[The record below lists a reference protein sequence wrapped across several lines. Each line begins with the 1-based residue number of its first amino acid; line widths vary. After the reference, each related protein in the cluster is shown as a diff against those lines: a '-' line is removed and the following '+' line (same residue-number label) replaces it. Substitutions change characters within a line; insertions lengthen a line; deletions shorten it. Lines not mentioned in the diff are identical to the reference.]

1 MGDTAVLRLGCC
13 SPVMAD
19 AVEEPLWRPPGL
31 RAQLLRLHG
40 LLAVCMS
47 FFVCMGLSLE
57 ETLPEGKFRS
67 REGHL
72 LDLDAYD
79 PVALGPFP
87 RCHPRFNMHQG
98 NLENGTVEWVMNSE
112 APSGGPYPVG
122 HPDNPEW
129 VAKASEEMRAENQD
143 NWKTWKGLQPI
154 LHLLTLSVL
163 CVYLG
168 CKHAVWLSAKYLD
181 KSRKSDP
188 DENGA
193 LLTKEDAYIF
203 PIIGS
208 ITLFSMFLLLKYL
221 GTDIIKMAIT
231 CLVLCVCTFGFGTN
245 MEQIVAVVRSKPGK
259 SLFSIES
266 LELALTPM
274 QILGMLCGTGL
285 AAMFVQTKSWVI
297 NNIFGVSFAVL
308 GIKTIG
314 ICDFKT
320 GAILLVGLFFY
331 DIFWVFFSKPV
342 FGSNVMVSV
351 AKGVEAP
358 IKLMFP
364 RNVGVCGTLQHSML
378 GLGDIVVPGLFL
390 AWLAKWDAIRIN
402 AGKATSSVYLNVTM
416 ASYTLSLITTVLIML
431 VFQAAQPALLYI
443 VPYILLT
450 SIAVALYQG
459 EFKEMWAYSF
469 EQKAEEKEET
479 EESKKDQ

>member
-1 MGDTAVLRLGCC
+1 MG
-13 SPVMAD
+13 
-19 AVEEPLWRPPGL
+19 
-31 RAQLLRLHG
+31 
-40 LLAVCMS
+40 
-47 FFVCMGLSLE
+47 
-57 ETLPEGKFRS
+57 
-67 REGHL
+67 
-72 LDLDAYD
+72 
-79 PVALGPFP
+79 
-87 RCHPRFNMHQG
+87 
-98 NLENGTVEWVMNSE
+98 VEWVMNSE

-168 CKHAVWLSAKYLD
+168 CKHAVWLSAKYL
-181 KSRKSDP
+181 
-188 DENGA
+188 
-193 LLTKEDAYIF
+193 
-203 PIIGS
+203 
-208 ITLFSMFLLLKYL
+208 YL

-331 DIFWVFFSKPV
+331 DIFGVFFSKPV

-469 EQKAEEKEET
+469 EQEAEEKEET